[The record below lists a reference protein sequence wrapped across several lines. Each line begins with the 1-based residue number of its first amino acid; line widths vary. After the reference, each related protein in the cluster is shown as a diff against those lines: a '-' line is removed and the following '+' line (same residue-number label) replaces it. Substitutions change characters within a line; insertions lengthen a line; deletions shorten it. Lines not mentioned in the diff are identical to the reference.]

1 MSPKSDIPN
10 ANLPELISILSN
22 RLAKLKLNKGETLFE
37 QGDFDDQLYVL
48 DKGLLEVSVYSASGR
63 KLSLNQMGPE
73 SVFGEIAIFDP
84 GPRTARIEALE
95 PCELRAIGQ
104 NAILEEMKLQPGLA
118 RMFLRLAGQRM
129 RWMNTQVQEQ
139 VFLTPPARLASKLIH
154 LLGDET
160 AVSMSQAD
168 LADFVGVTRE
178 VVSKTLSSWRRDGI
192 VEISRGRIA
201 VLDREA
207 LIELR
212 EIDFV

>member
-10 ANLPELISILSN
+10 ANLPELVDVLSG
-22 RLAKLKLNKGETLFE
+22 RLTKLKLNKGETLFE

-48 DKGLLEVSVYSASGR
+48 DSGLLEVSVYSASGR

-95 PCELRAIGQ
+95 PCVLRAIGQ
-104 NAILEEMKLQPGLA
+104 KAILEEMASQPGLS

-129 RWMNTQVQEQ
+129 RWMNKQVQEQ
-139 VFLTPPARLASKLIH
+139 VFLTPAARMASKLIH
-154 LLGDET
+154 LIGDED
-160 AVSMSQAD
+160 AVSMSQSD

-178 VVSKTLSSWRRDGI
+178 VVSKTLSLWKREGI
-192 VEISRGRIA
+192 VEVSRGRIA

-207 LIELR
+207 LTKLR